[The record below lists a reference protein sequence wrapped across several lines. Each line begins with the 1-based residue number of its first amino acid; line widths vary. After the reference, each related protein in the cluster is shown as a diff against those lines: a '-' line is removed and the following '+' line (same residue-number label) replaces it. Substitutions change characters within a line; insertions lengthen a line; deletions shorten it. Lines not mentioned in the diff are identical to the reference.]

1 MKLDFLGVAIFGGI
15 LLIGLTVIICFIGV
29 GILIMKALIKY
40 IKSGDVKKEKS
51 IIRKSLGE
59 VLKQHRTDRNM
70 TQEFVAEAIGVSRQA
85 IAKWELAF
93 SKLKDIKN
101 FPYNLL
107 IKYTLLSRIEILLIF
122 SISTFSVSK
131 PNATSPYTAICF
143 YDKYW
148 TYCIKHVIIDSF
160 IHN

>member
-1 MKLDFLGVAIFGGI
+1 MINLKNNISSNLFTLRKYHKWSQEEVAD
-15 LLIGLTVIICFIGV
+15 
-29 GILIMKALIKY
+29 K
-40 IKSGDVKKEKS
+40 
-51 IIRKSLGE
+51 
-59 VLKQHRTDRNM
+59 
-70 TQEFVAEAIGVSRQA
+70 IGVSRQA

>member
-1 MKLDFLGVAIFGGI
+1 MNNIKTRRKQQKLSQLELAH
-15 LLIGLTVIICFIGV
+15 LL
-29 GILIMKALIKY
+29 
-40 IKSGDVKKEKS
+40 
-51 IIRKSLGE
+51 
-59 VLKQHRTDRNM
+59 N
-70 TQEFVAEAIGVSRQA
+70 VSQQA